1 MADLV
6 YLVRHA
12 APPRE
17 KQGRYWGRTD
27 PGIDAESLA
36 GAADLVRF
44 LWSGPRVLLASP
56 LARTMATA
64 QTLGRKLGLAPETA
78 DDLAEVDFGSFEG
91 ANFTEVEKKH
101 PEAAR
106 EWAEKG
112 DAFAFPGGE
121 SIQDFLTRAER
132 AFVACTKRPEE
143 TVMCVTHAGII
154 AAWCCLF
161 LRMPSWHR
169 FTFRP
174 EYAALTAFVRKKDGS
189 GWEMAFFNN
198 RD

>member
-12 APPRE
+12 APPLE
-17 KQGRYWGRTD
+17 KQRRYWGRTD
-27 PGIDAESLA
+27 PGVDSDSLA
-36 GAADLVRF
+36 GTAGLARF
-44 LWSGPRVLLASP
+44 FWNRPQILLTSPLPRTKATAEALGRVLE
-56 LARTMATA
+56 
-64 QTLGRKLGLAPETA
+64 LGPEMV

-91 ANFTEVEKKH
+91 MNFTEVERRY
-101 PEAAR
+101 PADAR

-112 DAFAFPGGE
+112 DAYAFPGGE
-121 SIQDFLTRAER
+121 SVQDFLARAER
-132 AFVACTKRPEE
+132 AFTACTERPEE
-143 TVMCVTHAGII
+143 AVMCVTHAGVI

-174 EYAALTAFVRKKDGS
+174 EYATLTAFVRKKDGS